1 MSREKKA
8 QDIEQLLEKFT
19 TCDIGIF
26 TDYRGMSTAQL
37 TVLRAKLR
45 SLGVEYRVAKNT
57 MSRFAA
63 ERAGRGDLVDF
74 FTGPI
79 AIAVGYGDITEPAK
93 ALASFI
99 NAEKVSLTIKGGF
112 LRDSILTAKDVE
124 VLAKLPS
131 REVLLGKFVGG
142 LQSPIALLVNSLASP
157 IRGLIGGLQARIQQ
171 LEGA

>member
-112 LRDSILTAKDVE
+112 LRDSMLTAEDVE

-142 LQSPIALLVNSLASP
+142 LQSPITLLVNSLASP